1 MASGLSVKLPLSIS
15 EVFGPYNLN
24 TTFTDL
30 AKQNLKML
38 ILTVPGERIMYPTF
52 GVGLKQY
59 LFEQNDVITYSDVE
73 DRIREQV
80 AIHLPYIRIDKID
93 FGIPESNPDMWPHDL
108 SLSIFFTIV
117 PLQQNTLLEIEVNN

>member
-1 MASGLSVKLPLSIS
+1 MASGLSAKLPLSVS
-15 EVFGPYNLN
+15 NAFGPYDLN
-24 TTFTDL
+24 RTFEDL

-59 LFEQNDVITYSDVE
+59 LFEQNDITTYSDVV
-73 DRIREQV
+73 DRIKSQV

-93 FGIPESNPDMWPHDL
+93 FGIPESNPDLYPHDL

-117 PLQQNTLLEIEVNN
+117 PLQQNTLLEIKVNN